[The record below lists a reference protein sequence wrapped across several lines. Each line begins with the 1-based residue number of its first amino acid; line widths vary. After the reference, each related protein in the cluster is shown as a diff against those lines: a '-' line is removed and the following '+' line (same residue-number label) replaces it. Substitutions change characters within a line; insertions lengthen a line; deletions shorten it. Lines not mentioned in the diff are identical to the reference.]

1 MGKVE
6 YISDFELI
14 LRVGFG
20 VSMESSLDSL
30 WQVGMVGDGL
40 ATKEPGHQQPSH
52 GTEVLT

>member
-30 WQVGMVGDGL
+30 WQVGMVGDCL